1 MSILDKMTMRELQ
14 FIQAAFIGRLMERY
28 RMEEEEEATR
38 LAGDFVSQSR
48 VTVEERA
55 NGRLVGFFLD
65 GDPLVILT
73 WERLRHL
80 AATMPMIGEDL
91 DKKIG
96 DQE

>member
-28 RMEEEEEATR
+28 RMEEGEATT
-38 LAGDFVSQSR
+38 LAGEFVSQGR
-48 VTVEERA
+48 VTVEQRA
-55 NGRLVGFFLD
+55 DGRLVGFFLD

-73 WERLRHL
+73 WERLRRL
-80 AATMPMIGEDL
+80 AAITPMIGEDL

-96 DQE
+96 D

>member
-1 MSILDKMTMRELQ
+1 MGILDKMTMRELQ

-28 RMEEEEEATR
+28 RMEEEEATR